1 MIELKNINKKYDH
14 TIFKDFNLT
23 IQDDRITCIL
33 GESGVGKTTLLKMIA
48 GLTDYSGTIT
58 GIKKIA
64 YIFQEDRLIPSLT
77 VYQNLKLV
85 CPNAS
90 DEKIDEMLDKL
101 KILDKKNTYPLKLS
115 GGESKRVSIARAFL
129 YDGEIILMDEAFS
142 SLDLS
147 LKLNLIDFFIG
158 LWKQKPKTVLFVTH
172 DVDEALL
179 LGQEILILKNGALC
193 HKMDLN
199 VEYPRSLMNLDQPRK
214 EIITKLTNPLRD

>member
-1 MIELKNINKKYDH
+1 MIELKNIKKKYERI
-14 TIFKDFNLT
+14 IFDDFNLT
-23 IQDDRITCIL
+23 IQEDRITCIL

-58 GIKKIA
+58 GVKKIA

-85 CPNAS
+85 CPNVS
-90 DEKIDEMLDKL
+90 DEKIDEMLDHL

-158 LWKQKPKTVLFVTH
+158 LWKQNPKTVLFVTH

-179 LGQEILILKNGALC
+179 LGQQILILKNGHLC
-193 HKMDLN
+193 HQMALDI
-199 VEYPRSLMNLDQPRK
+199 EYPRSLMNLDQPRK